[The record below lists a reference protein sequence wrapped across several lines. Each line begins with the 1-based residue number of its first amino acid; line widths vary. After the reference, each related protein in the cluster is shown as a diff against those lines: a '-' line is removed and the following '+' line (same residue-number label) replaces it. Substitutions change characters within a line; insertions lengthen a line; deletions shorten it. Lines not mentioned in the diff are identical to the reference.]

1 VGQGFGIRSLK
12 KQESH
17 ESKIAQTNYIK
28 HLIIGDDL
36 SSFMLALKLY
46 RLEQPFQIILEN
58 DVTLEMLK
66 GKWAATFPT
75 LRDELVYQELIQAH
89 PALQNE
95 QHWHSSEFYKDS
107 KFHQFSGRVKH
118 FEMKSSEPGF
128 MQASKRIDYL
138 ALFTADDDNQ
148 LSAILKNNC
157 AKKIM
162 VEINKT
168 TPLDLVEPNNYEVEF
183 TDYSKIKCEHL
194 YFARNPKLFFK
205 LLKNKDEL
213 HESIAQY
220 TSKLEVQSAVV
231 VHFPLKNKCEVP
243 AGTLF
248 LPQSMTHEWGHFLCQ
263 FSDKS
268 ALGLSF
274 LNEDDLSSE
283 EELAKKIRLMRRV
296 IERVV
301 ENFKSAE
308 GAESIY
314 FFEDFSYQNIDD
326 ELTKTMQD
334 NDYHLHFIG
343 AAAPLDSALKNAQY
357 TERSLLCLRNV

>member
-205 LLKNKDEL
+205 LLKN
-213 HESIAQY
+213 I
-220 TSKLEVQSAVV
+220 
-231 VHFPLKNKCEVP
+231 
-243 AGTLF
+243 
-248 LPQSMTHEWGHFLCQ
+248 
-263 FSDKS
+263 
-268 ALGLSF
+268 LGLWNLF
-274 LNEDDLSSE
+274 DC
-283 EELAKKIRLMRRV
+283 
-296 IERVV
+296 
-301 ENFKSAE
+301 F
-308 GAESIY
+308 G
-314 FFEDFSYQNIDD
+314 F
-326 ELTKTMQD
+326 
-334 NDYHLHFIG
+334 
-343 AAAPLDSALKNAQY
+343 
-357 TERSLLCLRNV
+357 